1 MTKQVKEVA
10 ELTGVSVRTLHYY
23 DEIDLL
29 TPKTT
34 EAGYRLY
41 SASDLE
47 KLQQILFLKALDIP
61 LKKIKEILE
70 HPEFNRIEALEYQK
84 AILLEK
90 QQRIMSMINTIDKS
104 IQHAKGEINMTDK
117 EKFEGFDFAQNPFE
131 EEARKR
137 YGDEA
142 IDRSSKKLA
151 KLNKDE
157 RKELSQTFDELYKK
171 LASLRHGPST
181 SKEAQ
186 EAIHEWYEY
195 LNANFGYTYTL
206 DAFKNLGQMYVD
218 DERFTKNIDR
228 FGAGLAKFMKQA
240 MAIYADSRK

>member
-10 ELTGVSVRTLHYY
+10 EVTGISVRTLHYY
-23 DEIDLL
+23 DEIGLL

-41 SASDLE
+41 SENDLE
-47 KLQQILFLKALDIP
+47 RLQQILFFKALDFP

-70 HPEFNRIEALEYQK
+70 HPDFNRIEVLEYQK

-90 QQRIMSMINTIDKS
+90 QQRIMSMLSTIDKS
-104 IQHAKGEINMTDK
+104 IQHAKGEIHMTDK
-117 EKFEGFDFAQNPFE
+117 EKFEGFDFNHNPHE
-131 EEARKR
+131 EEARER

-142 IDRSSKKLA
+142 VDRSSKQLA
-151 KLNKDE
+151 SLNKDE
-157 RKELSQTFDELYKK
+157 KKELSQSFNDLYKK

-181 SKEAQ
+181 SPEAQ
-186 EAIHEWYEY
+186 DAIHEWYEY

-228 FGAGLAKFMKQA
+228 FGDGLAQFMKQA
-240 MAIYADSRK
+240 MAVYADSRK